1 MHHIKP
7 AITAQSGKA
16 RQGKGF
22 SPDELKE
29 AGLNAGD
36 ARNLKI
42 PVDRK
47 RRSSHEENIEALK
60 SYYEKAQAAKPAV
73 KPKAAAKP
81 KEKKAKN

>member
-1 MHHIKP
+1 MHHIK
-7 AITAQSGKA
+7 AVITAQSGKE
-16 RQGKGF
+16 RPGKGF

-29 AGLNAGD
+29 AGLTALD

-60 SYYEKAQAAKPAV
+60 NHFEKTKAV
-73 KPKAAAKP
+73 KPKKAVAP
-81 KEKKAKN
+81 KEKKPKK